1 MSENN
6 ETSSTSLVELRA
18 SRNVIRSL
26 RFRFVSVVVSYLL
39 AIAVIVSAMFFGYQ
53 SQIHLRLDERTRE
66 IEVAYETVI
75 STLAAAPELFY
86 SQIAVDE
93 TVTRL
98 MQEANNAP
106 DNELARLNRELFAYL
121 ERDYNT
127 LQRQDFRQ
135 LHFHLRDNRSFVRFH
150 RPDTFG
156 DDLTD
161 ARPTVT
167 LTNTS
172 LVPTYAFEEGRIYN
186 GFRYVFPMF
195 HQGDHVGSVEVS
207 MNYRAIVSRIRLSRP
222 AAFDFVMD
230 RQVVEDMVFEDELDN
245 YEISCFSDRFLRET
259 EFQAPDTGEILG
271 VDFGC
276 LLEDVHRSRSL
287 VTRLESFSA
296 ATMPFSVNGTA
307 MAISAL
313 PIRNI
318 SGEAVAYI
326 FGYTRFEESSILRG
340 LFGFIGLSMVLLTT
354 AASYLYFRIAEAHK
368 RLVKLSVS
376 LHQTIQEKDRFF
388 AIVSH
393 DLRGPVGS
401 LASLASM
408 LREDLQGIHG
418 VPANVN
424 EIAEVVAEGA
434 ANSSQLLN
442 DLLDWARSQRGDVIC
457 KPEHHDLSEIVNQ
470 QFAIVRHS
478 AHEKSITLENDASG
492 TSVYADDYMLRTI
505 IRNLVSNAIKFTPE
519 GGAVSIAA
527 SDGPAGTILSVT
539 DTGVGMTEQQ
549 QRDVLDLTVKSSTK
563 GTRAESG
570 TGLGLKVCQE
580 FTRKH
585 GGTIS
590 IGSEPGIGTTFD
602 VFFPCDK
609 PLR

>member
-1 MSENN
+1 MSGHNATRSDSPLE
-6 ETSSTSLVELRA
+6 ELGSHSLFRSS
-18 SRNVIRSL
+18 
-26 RFRFVSVVVSYLL
+26 RFRFVSVVASYLL
-39 AIAVIVSAMFFGYQ
+39 AVAVIVSAMLFGYQ
-53 SQIHLRLDERTRE
+53 SQIELRLDERTRE
-66 IEVAYETVI
+66 IAVAYETVI

-98 MQEANNAP
+98 MQEANNASEE
-106 DNELARLNRELFAYL
+106 DLARLNRELLGYL
-121 ERDYNT
+121 EGDYET

-135 LHFHLRDNRSFVRFH
+135 LHFHLRDNRSLLRFH

-161 ARPTVT
+161 ARPTIR
-167 LTNTS
+167 LTNTD

-222 AAFDFVMD
+222 AVFDFVMY
-230 RQVVEDMVFEDELDN
+230 RQVVEDLVFEGELDN
-245 YEISCFSDRFLRET
+245 YEISCFSERFLRET
-259 EFQAPDTGEILG
+259 ASRAPDTTEILG

-276 LLEDVHRSRSL
+276 LLEDVRRSRNL
-287 VTRLESFSA
+287 VKRLESFTA
-296 ATMPFSVNGTA
+296 ETMPFSVNGAT

-313 PIRNI
+313 PIRNL
-318 SGEAVAYI
+318 SGDPVAYI
-326 FGYTRFEESSILRG
+326 FGFTRFEESSMLRR
-340 LFGFIGLSMVLLTT
+340 LFGFMGLAMILLTS
-354 AASYLYFRIAEAHK
+354 AAFFLYLRIAEAHK
-368 RLVKLSVS
+368 RVLKLSVS

-388 AIVSH
+388 SIVSH

-401 LASLASM
+401 LASLASI
-408 LREDLQGIHG
+408 LREDLQSIDG
-418 VPANVN
+418 VPVNLN

-442 DLLDWARSQRGDVIC
+442 DLLDWARSQRGDVSY
-457 KPEHHDLSEIVNQ
+457 KPGQHDLSEVVDQ
-470 QFAIVRHS
+470 QFAISRHS
-478 AHEKSITLENDASG
+478 ATEKSIALENNTGD

-505 IRNLVSNAIKFTPE
+505 IRNLVSNSIKFTPE
-519 GGAVSIAA
+519 GGSVTISAA
-527 SDGPAGTILSVT
+527 QDPAGTTISVT

-563 GTRAESG
+563 GTRAEPG

-580 FTRKH
+580 FVRKH
-585 GGTIS
+585 GGS
-590 IGSEPGIGTTFD
+590 
-602 VFFPCDK
+602 
-609 PLR
+609 